1 MFTKQT
7 IRPHVAITEVDTADE
22 ALMVSLNERGKV
34 DIPIILELYE
44 TTPEALIKELEGQIY
59 LNPMEYDEED
69 ITKGWETQDEY
80 LSGNVREKLKL
91 AKIFAENKPEL
102 FMKNVLAL
110 EKVQPKDLDASEIDV
125 RLGTT
130 WVEIEDIEKFIYE
143 TLETLRYLHNSYSR
157 WSSGNSEIKVQYN
170 KINSNWNIQNK
181 SSDYSVLST
190 ETKSG

>member
-1 MFTKQT
+1 
-7 IRPHVAITEVDTADE
+7 
-22 ALMVSLNERGKV
+22 MVSLNERGKV
-34 DIPIILELYE
+34 DIPFMLELYE

-59 LNPMEYDEED
+59 LNPMEYDGED

-143 TLETLRYLHNSYSR
+143 TLETPRYLHNFILD
-157 WSSGNSEIKVQYN
+157 GPV
-170 KINSNWNIQNK
+170 
-181 SSDYSVLST
+181 
-190 ETKSG
+190 ETMK